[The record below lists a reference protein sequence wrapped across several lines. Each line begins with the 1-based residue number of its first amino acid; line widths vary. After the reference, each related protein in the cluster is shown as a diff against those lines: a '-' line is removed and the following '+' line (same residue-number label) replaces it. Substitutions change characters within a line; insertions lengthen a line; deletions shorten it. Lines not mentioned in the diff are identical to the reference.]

1 MRNLEIL
8 WSLGRRVSLC
18 PPAGLAIFAM
28 ALSALTAPALAGE
41 VRLSIGGLQTSVP
54 VQSVRER
61 RWESV
66 IQQERDFS
74 CGAAAVA
81 TLLTFHYDRPTE
93 EIEVFDFMFANGDQS
108 LIMRQGFSLLDIKRF
123 LESQGYVS
131 DGYRVSIDQF
141 TNAGIPAI
149 ALITIRGYRH
159 FVVVK
164 GISEDSVLVGDPALG
179 LKEYGLD
186 EFESMMASDIFFV
199 VRNYVPTG
207 RDHFNMET
215 EWAANPSAPFGSA
228 TQQTSLGTLTLSLP
242 NPNGRGG
249 SW

>member
-1 MRNLEIL
+1 MRNLQL
-8 WSLGRRVSLC
+8 LRSSGRRDPIRPL
-18 PPAGLAIFAM
+18 AGLAIIAM
-28 ALSALTAPALAGE
+28 TLSALAGPALAGE

-66 IQQERDFS
+66 IKQERDFS

-93 EIEVFDFMFANGDQS
+93 EVEVFESMFANGDQP

-123 LESQGYVS
+123 LESEGYVA
-131 DGYRVSIDQF
+131 DGYRISIDRF
-141 TNAGIPAI
+141 SNAGIPAI
-149 ALITIRGYRH
+149 AIIVIRGYRH

-164 GISEDSVLVGDPALG
+164 GVSEDSVLVGDPALG
-179 LKEYGLD
+179 IKEYPLD

-199 VRNYVPTG
+199 VRNHVPTG
-207 RDHFNMET
+207 RDHFNLDA